1 MLSAIIAQIVTWAV
15 SIGLLVMPMGGV
27 PQAIDYRSIAKPN
40 AQTMA
45 DKGSDRKGKIVNET
59 ARDAG
64 IAMLRTFLGSV
75 NDKDI
80 DRSVMVKAIEAMPIR
95 KAGDTNRT
103 QAKEGLLPPM
113 MKGVRDYQL
122 FLSPTKE
129 ANTYEFVADYAQNN
143 GKQMQ
148 AKTGIHYNSKTNEVF
163 SGNQSGVIGTKRNIN
178 LKHIFFFNETATWQ
192 QNFGFNALYD
202 VLGNLLLYDLA
213 ELRVKFPYDGKDWMF
228 QLWKGSYTVVSNGF
242 EIGIYEKPQSRKI
255 GHYDCS
261 DLRLNMKASLYR
273 GKTLMLTHEIKDAW
287 WLTSFQPG
295 IKLNPDDLIM
305 DSSITFDDSKMQ
317 KLFVETL
324 RKEAGVTNI
333 AQNGRTV
340 SFRWQ

>member
-1 MLSAIIAQIVTWAV
+1 MLSAIIAQITTWAV
-15 SIGLLVMPMGGV
+15 SLGLLIMPMGGV
-27 PQAIDYRSIAKPN
+27 PQAINYRSIANPT
-40 AQTMA
+40 AQVKV
-45 DKGSDRKGKIVNET
+45 DEGSNRKGKIVNET

-75 NDKDI
+75 NNKDI
-80 DRSVMVKAIEAMPIR
+80 DRSTMTKAIEAMPIR
-95 KAGDTNRT
+95 KAGDPSRT

-113 MKGVRDYQL
+113 TKGVRDYQL
-122 FLSPTKE
+122 FLSPTKD
-129 ANTYEFVADYAQNN
+129 ANTYEFVADYALNN

-148 AKTGIHYNSKTNEVF
+148 AKTGILYNSKTSEVF
-163 SGNQSGVIGTKRNIN
+163 AGNQSGVIGTKRNIN

-192 QNFGFNALYD
+192 QTFGFNALYD
-202 VLGNLLLYDLA
+202 VLGNLLLYDLD
-213 ELRVKFPYDGKDWMF
+213 ELRIKFPYDGRDWMF
-228 QLWKGSYTVVSNGF
+228 QLWKGSYTVVSNGL

-261 DLRLNMKASLYR
+261 DLRLDMKATLYH
-273 GKTLMLTHEIKDAW
+273 GEKLMLKHELKNTW

-295 IKLNPDDLIM
+295 IKIKPGEMIM
-305 DSSITFDDSKMQ
+305 DSSITFDDSNMQ

-324 RKEAGVTNI
+324 RKEAGVTKI
-333 AQNGRTV
+333 MQSGRTV